1 MSFTF
6 EMPDSDSYKLLT
18 LYNKLDSVKIPSV
31 YKGLTF
37 PQILASIAYFKSL
50 WSNSSPRIFLIY
62 YQKWNSYFINH
73 HMMFHSMSIRVR
85 LECADSITYSSA
97 TWKKVFCFSRIRLIL
112 ISSSCA
118 QEQINQIQGLT
129 FLLFF
134 PQGLLS
140 INSFRQIN
148 VLCLL
153 SRSLVSK
160 MGSFEQ

>member
-1 MSFTF
+1 
-6 EMPDSDSYKLLT
+6 
-18 LYNKLDSVKIPSV
+18 
-31 YKGLTF
+31 
-37 PQILASIAYFKSL
+37 
-50 WSNSSPRIFLIY
+50 
-62 YQKWNSYFINH
+62 
-73 HMMFHSMSIRVR
+73 MFHSMSIRVR

-97 TWKKVFCFSRIRLIL
+97 TRKKVFCFSRIRLIL

-160 MGSFEQ
+160 MGSFEQQHFCFHALVHTMLQSLSVGDIIPNDVQIVSLGRDIIDIVIVCDLQIYHHM